1 MAKAAR
7 KAPAKKTR
15 PKPVKS
21 YSKKSPKPAKAKSA
35 PKKAAQKK
43 TPVMKKAAA
52 KKAPKKSAAMKKA
65 RPASARKKPAAKAVR
80 KKTVRPVMKARAA
93 VKQPAA
99 QKRAFKQPKKP
110 AKTKVQAP
118 EKEKPAVPQNQLLV
132 IEEKKAPMVV
142 APAIPL
148 ANVPP
153 APKAAAIAPPV
164 QPVAKPVPPMQPVPP
179 SPPPHIDA
187 SRHDDGPLAVPLN
200 PALDMLPEWEDR
212 LRLRRAIFEEGLAFF
227 SLARGCPEYHEAMIA
242 LSKSGKDAH
251 EDAQGYFIVCM
262 KDRSGKMV
270 GAMDGHMLENGVMA
284 LGRSSVK
291 AEKRREMHILLYSA
305 ALFGHQPSYILFST
319 KKIPLSVDFASRLIL
334 LGRGFGFSALPLQ
347 KPDML
352 YFIRRVKRELDPI
365 ATGQELAKALSSAK
379 ALIGLEKEAAGL
391 EAKGVVPLI
400 PLPTSPDS
408 REHLH
413 ELRDVV
419 LGLGISAPDLE
430 GILES
435 LREEYV
441 HQRKDMTPE
450 LLF

>member
-15 PKPVKS
+15 PKPAKS
-21 YSKKSPKPAKAKSA
+21 HSKKSPKPAKAKPA

-43 TPVMKKAAA
+43 TPAMKKAAA

-65 RPASARKKPAAKAVR
+65 RPASVRKKPAAKAVR
-80 KKTVRPVMKARAA
+80 KKTALAATKKKIPAHKA
-93 VKQPAA
+93 V
-99 QKRAFKQPKKP
+99 KKP
-110 AKTKVQAP
+110 AKPAKVKAQVP
-118 EKEKPAVPQNQLLV
+118 EKGKPAAPQNQLLV
-132 IEEKKAPMVV
+132 IEEKKPPMVV
-142 APAIPL
+142 APAMPP

-153 APKAAAIAPPV
+153 AQKAVAAAAPPA
-164 QPVAKPVPPMQPVPP
+164 QPVAKPAPPMQPVPP

-187 SRHDDGPLAVPLN
+187 SRHDDGPLAVPLT

-251 EDAQGYFIVCM
+251 EGAQGYFIVCM

-284 LGRSSVK
+284 IGRSSVK

-305 ALFGHQPSYILFST
+305 ALFGHQPAYILFST
-319 KKIPLSVDFASRLIL
+319 KKIALSVDFASRLIL

-379 ALIGLEKEAAGL
+379 ALIGLEKEAEGL

-400 PLPTSPDS
+400 PLPASPDS

-419 LGLGISAPDLE
+419 LGLGISAPDLDA
-430 GILES
+430 ILES
-435 LREEYV
+435 LREDYV